1 MQPEYDDDIEAQT
14 AKVKTKT
21 DDANRTMVDDIKWLL
36 SSPRGR
42 RLVWW
47 LLGITGVFRTSF
59 NASGSTTFFN
69 EGSRNVGLQLLAK
82 VQEHCID
89 RYVEML
95 QEQRTK

>member
-1 MQPEYDDDIEAQT
+1 MTTLDDDVEVQQA
-14 AKVKTKT
+14 AAKTKA
-21 DDANRTMVDDIKWLL
+21 DNDSRTMVDDIKWLM

-47 LLGITGVFRTSF
+47 MLSITGVFRTSF
-59 NASGSTTFFN
+59 NASGSVTFFN
-69 EGSRNVGLQLLAK
+69 EGSRNIGLQLLAK

-95 QEQRTK
+95 AEQRTK